1 MDLGIEDKVAL
12 VMGASKGIGRAVA
25 SELAGEGA
33 RVAIASRSLE
43 NLGPLAQEIGAT
55 PFAHD
60 SADLDGV
67 PALVAAVGES
77 LGPIEILV
85 TNTGGPPGNADPLA
99 QEREAWEAAHRTLV
113 LAPLELIRACVPAM
127 RERGFGRIVNI
138 ASVSVREV
146 MPALILS
153 NSERAAA
160 LAAFKTIARNVAGAG
175 ITLNTILTGRISTDR
190 LVELYGGDRAS
201 LEESARK
208 EVPVGRLG
216 SPEELAAAVAFLC
229 STRASYITGVALL
242 VDGGLTRVV

>member
-138 ASVSVREV
+138 AS
-146 MPALILS
+146 